1 MSDHILDPTRR
12 TSPSAEA
19 LSDLPESDVIEV
31 PLLLPGWQMSALER
45 AAHKRGLTAGEMVRH
60 LLRDF
65 FATQPPRPCEVSK
78 ARVG

>member
-1 MSDHILDPTRR
+1 MSDHVLEPL
-12 TSPSAEA
+12 A
-19 LSDLPESDVIEV
+19 LAPPGADGGRSELPPDLAGNEVIEV

-65 FATQPPRPCEVSK
+65 FAGRP
-78 ARVG
+78 AR